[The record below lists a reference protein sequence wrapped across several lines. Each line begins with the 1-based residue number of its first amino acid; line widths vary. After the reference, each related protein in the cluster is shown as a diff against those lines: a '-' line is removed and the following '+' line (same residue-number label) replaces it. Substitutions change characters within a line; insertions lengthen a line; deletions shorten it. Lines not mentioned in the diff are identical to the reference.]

1 MQENNTTNPSEKN
14 ESKKEK
20 KQKPKKNAKPGF
32 SETVA
37 DYKAEFKKIV
47 WPTKQEL
54 AKRTVTVILT
64 SLLVGVIITCM
75 DFVYSG
81 GYDWILSLLG

>member
-14 ESKKEK
+14 ESTKEK
-20 KQKPKKNAKPGF
+20 KQKPKKNTKPSF

>member
-1 MQENNTTNPSEKN
+1 MQENNATNPSEKN

-64 SLLVGVIITCM
+64 SLLVGVSITCM

>member
-1 MQENNTTNPSEKN
+1 MEEKNTTNPSGKTKEQ
-14 ESKKEK
+14 KKL
-20 KQKPKKNAKPGF
+20 PKKNDKPTF

-54 AKRTVTVILT
+54 AKKTVTVILT

-75 DFVYSG
+75 DMVYSG
-81 GYDWILSLLG
+81 GYDYILTLLG